1 VVKLELPRGM
11 RDLEADEFANI
22 SYVRE
27 KFLETARLFNFQL
40 AEPSPLEMLATLEAK
55 GGAAISNEIYAF
67 KDKGGRDVALR
78 FDLTI
83 GLTRLVASRRDLKM
97 PVKLATFAGVWRYD
111 EPQAGRYRYF
121 HQWDVEVYG
130 PFSQESDAEVIE
142 FVSTFFKKLGLKV
155 AIEVN
160 DRQLIEQYIKMKLG
174 IADEEK
180 VLEMFRAVDKVPKKG
195 AQAVL
200 AEYKGRI
207 EPEKLQALIGLSNV
221 KGAVDEVAGKADVK
235 GLESWQ
241 KFAGLMDS
249 LKSRK
254 VHEARVN
261 LGIVRGLDYYSG
273 VVFEAFDPSSDS
285 GGALVGGGRYD
296 RLAEAFGRK
305 DIGATGVAGGVERI
319 VMALQ
324 KHGVLKQPAKA
335 LVYVAY
341 ASDDVKSK
349 AIEVVSA
356 LRAGGVAA
364 DYDILGRALRK
375 QLDDA
380 AIKGTA
386 LAVIVAPSEMAAGQL
401 IVRSMGDG
409 SESKHPVSGIAEAIR
424 NMLRA

>member
-1 VVKLELPRGM
+1 MVKLELPRGM
-11 RDLEADEFANI
+11 RDIEADEFANI
-22 SYVRE
+22 SYVRDR
-27 KFLETARLFNFQL
+27 FLETARLFNFQL
-40 AEPSPLEMLATLEAK
+40 AEPSPLEMLSTLEAK
-55 GGAAISNEIYAF
+55 GGASISNEIYAF

-83 GLTRLVASRRDLKM
+83 GLTRYVASRRDLKM
-97 PVKLATFAGVWRYD
+97 PATLAAFSGVWRYD

-160 DRQLIEQYIKMKLG
+160 DRQLIEQYIRTKLG
-174 IADEEK
+174 ISSEEGM
-180 VLEMFRAVDKVPKKG
+180 LEMFRAVDKVPKKG
-195 AQAVL
+195 EQAVL
-200 AEYKGRI
+200 AEYKDRI
-207 EPEKLQALIGLSNV
+207 EPAKLQALIELSKM
-221 KGAVDEVAGKADVK
+221 KGSVDEVADKTDVR

-249 LKSRK
+249 LRSRK
-254 VHEARVN
+254 VEQARVN

-273 VVFEAFDPSSDS
+273 VVFEAFDPSSES
-285 GGALVGGGRYD
+285 GALVGGGRYD
-296 RLAEAFGRK
+296 RLTEAFGRK

-324 KHGVLKQPAKA
+324 RHGILKQPAKT

-341 ASDDVKSK
+341 ASDDVRGR
-349 AIEVVSA
+349 AVEVVSA
-356 LRAGGVAA
+356 LRAVEVAA

-380 AIKGTA
+380 SMKNAA
-386 LAVIVAPSEMAAGQL
+386 LAVIVAPNEIAADQV
-401 IVRSMGDG
+401 IVRSMADG
-409 SESKHPVSGIAEAIR
+409 TENKHSINNLAEALR
-424 NMLRA
+424 KML

>member
-11 RDLEADEFANI
+11 RDIEADEFANI
-22 SYVRE
+22 SYVRDR
-27 KFLETARLFNFQL
+27 FLETARLFNFQL
-40 AEPSPLEMLATLEAK
+40 AEPSPLEMLSTLEAK
-55 GGAAISNEIYAF
+55 GGASISNEIYAF

-83 GLTRLVASRRDLKM
+83 GLTRYVTSRRDLKM
-97 PVKLATFAGVWRYD
+97 PAKLAAFAGVWRYD

-142 FVSTFFKKLGLKV
+142 FVSAFFKKLGLEV

-160 DRQLIEQYIKMKLG
+160 DRQLIEQYIRTKLG
-174 IADEEK
+174 ISSEEGM
-180 VLEMFRAVDKVPKKG
+180 LEMFRAVDKVPKKG

-200 AEYKGRI
+200 AEYKDRI
-207 EPEKLQALIGLSNV
+207 EPAKLQALIELSKM
-221 KGAVDEVAGKADVK
+221 KGSVDEVADKTDVK

-249 LKSRK
+249 LRSRK
-254 VHEARVN
+254 VEQARVN

-273 VVFEAFDPSSDS
+273 VVFEAFDPSSES
-285 GGALVGGGRYD
+285 GALVGGGRYD
-296 RLAEAFGRK
+296 RLTEAFGRK

-324 KHGVLKQPAKA
+324 RHGILKQPAKT

-341 ASDDVKSK
+341 ASDDVRGRTV
-349 AIEVVSA
+349 EVVSS
-356 LRAGGVAA
+356 LREGGVAA
-364 DYDILGRALRK
+364 DYDILGRSLRK

-380 AIKGTA
+380 SMKNAV
-386 LAVIVAPSEMAAGQL
+386 LAVIVAPNEIAAGQV
-401 IVRSMGDG
+401 IVRTMKDG
-409 SESKHPVSGIAEAIR
+409 AENKHSINNLAEA
-424 NMLRA
+424 LRAML